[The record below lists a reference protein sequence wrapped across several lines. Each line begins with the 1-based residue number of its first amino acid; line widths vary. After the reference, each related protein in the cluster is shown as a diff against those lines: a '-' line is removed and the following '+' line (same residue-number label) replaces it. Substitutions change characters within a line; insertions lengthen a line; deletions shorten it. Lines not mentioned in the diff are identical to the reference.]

1 VINALVLAAYLD
13 TGVTKQL
20 GGLEQL
26 AAVQVFGVTVE
37 QVADLYGAH
46 GNPHEKKPLE
56 PGEVAAA

>member
-1 VINALVLAAYLD
+1 
-13 TGVTKQL
+13 VTKQL